1 MAETPSTLSD
11 LFPHSAA
18 IDRAAPAMESRL
30 PWPEVPAKCAL
41 YLLAAEMNNEQ
52 SSISN
57 PQPLLLAT
65 VGNLRAALQ
74 RRLTD
79 APPDIHT
86 KRIPYA
92 QVCTRVYWRIVH
104 SPFAANWWYWKA
116 ARTLFPQTY
125 RELIP
130 FRPAW
135 WIALDAAEPFP
146 EFRRTQSL
154 ADSSLT
160 YLGPIRDKTSAGKLI
175 DTLEDLFDLCRYHD
189 ILRQA
194 PHGKPCAYKEMGK
207 CPAPCDGSVPMT
219 WYHEQL
225 HHTLAFLSG
234 ESRIAWRAA
243 QTSAMKA
250 AASQLQF
257 EQAAKIKS
265 RLARADLI
273 DHEAF
278 SHLQPLENFAFLA
291 LQPGQGKPFV
301 EPWLI
306 RGGHGGVV
314 IEALPQIKR
323 KDLPAAAEPLLERC
337 KKLASTPIRPPLDT
351 PAIEQIA
358 ILAHHLYRGP
368 DDAGLYLRLHELTTI
383 EPLLAAIDQ
392 IMHHKKASKPL
403 QEQASDK
410 TPAEAEA
417 PTSEPQPAPS
427 ETV

>member
-1 MAETPSTLSD
+1 MLTATPTLSD
-11 LFPHSAA
+11 LFPHNAP
-18 IDRAAPAMESRL
+18 IDRAAPAMESRMA
-30 PWPEVPAKCAL
+30 WPDVPAKCAL
-41 YLLAAEMNNEQ
+41 YLLTCGDEQ
-52 SSISN
+52 T
-57 PQPLLLAT
+57 PEPLLLAT

-79 APPDIHT
+79 TPPDIHT
-86 KRIPYA
+86 KRIQYG

-135 WIALDAAEPFP
+135 WIALDSGNPFP
-146 EFRRTQSL
+146 EFRRAQSL
-154 ADSSLT
+154 ADSSLR

-175 DTLEDLFDLCRYHD
+175 DSLEDLFDLCRYHN
-189 ILRQA
+189 ILLQT
-194 PHGKPCAYKEMGK
+194 PNGKPCAYKEMGK

-225 HHTLAFLSG
+225 NHALAFLSG
-234 ESRIAWRAA
+234 DSRIAWRAA
-243 QTSAMKA
+243 QQTAMKTA
-250 AASQLQF
+250 AAQLQF

-273 DHEAF
+273 DNEAF

-306 RGGHGGVV
+306 HGGH
-314 IEALPQIKR
+314 IEPLPQIKK

-337 KKLASTPIRPPLDT
+337 KQLAATPIKPPLET

-392 IMHHKKASKPL
+392 IMHRKKSSKPL

-410 TPAEAEA
+410 EPADTEAAA
-417 PTSEPQPAPS
+417 PEPQPAPS

>member
-1 MAETPSTLSD
+1 MPTATLND
-11 LFPHSAA
+11 LFPQSAP
-18 IDRAAPAMESRL
+18 IDRAAPAMESRMA
-30 PWPEVPAKCAL
+30 WPDVPAKCAL
-41 YLLAAEMNNEQ
+41 YLLTCGDEQ
-52 SSISN
+52 N
-57 PQPLLLAT
+57 PEPLLLAT

-79 APPDIHT
+79 APPDTLT
-86 KRIPYA
+86 KRIQYG

-135 WIALDAAEPFP
+135 WIALDRDTPFP

-154 ADSSLT
+154 ADSSLR

-175 DTLEDLFDLCRYHD
+175 DTLEDLFDLCRYHN
-189 ILRQA
+189 ILLQT

-225 HHTLAFLSG
+225 DHALAFLSG
-234 ESRIAWRAA
+234 DSRIAWRATQ
-243 QTSAMKA
+243 QTAMKTA
-250 AASQLQF
+250 AAQLQF

-265 RLARADLI
+265 RLSRADLI
-273 DHEAF
+273 DNEAF
-278 SHLQPLENFAFLA
+278 SHLQPLQNFAFLA

-306 RGGHGGVV
+306 HGGTV
-314 IEALPQIKR
+314 EPLPQIKK
-323 KDLPAAAEPLLERC
+323 KDLPAAAAPLLEKC
-337 KKLASTPIRPPLDT
+337 KSLAAAPLQPPLDT

-368 DDAGLYLRLHELTTI
+368 DDAGLYLRLHELTTV
-383 EPLLAAIDQ
+383 EPILAAIDQ
-392 IMHHKKASKPL
+392 IMHHKKSSKPL

-410 TPAEAEA
+410 TPTEAEA
-417 PTSEPQPAPS
+417 AAPETQPTSS
-427 ETV
+427 ETL